1 MKNWTFGQQFAVLL
15 GIAVVCSILSF
26 VTRIGWFHNLGWLLY
41 GLLFLVHPVW
51 PRSWDYADHD
61 KLRLG
66 LPDRRRA
73 DDPGGAGDPV
83 WRMNR
88 IVCKIKRA
96 QAPGIGA
103 CALFCYGWD

>member
-41 GLLFLVHPVW
+41 GLLFLAHPVW
-51 PRSWDYADHD
+51 PRSWDYAGHD

-66 LPDRRRA
+66 CRI
-73 DDPGGAGDPV
+73 GGGLMILV
-83 WRMNR
+83 
-88 IVCKIKRA
+88 
-96 QAPGIGA
+96 
-103 CALFCYGWD
+103 ALVTRFGV

>member
-15 GIAVVCSILSF
+15 VVLVVCNVLSF

-51 PRSWDYADHD
+51 
-61 KLRLG
+61 
-66 LPDRRRA
+66 RRA

-83 WRMNR
+83 RRMNR

-96 QAPGIGA
+96 QASGIGA
-103 CALFCYGWD
+103 CALFWYDWD